1 MFDTVFVNGNLHLD
15 DIEAMLETGQLRSDM
30 TFVFAEE
37 LQALVFVA
45 GSLADQ
51 SGELGELR
59 ERHPG
64 FA

>member
-1 MFDTVFVNGNLHLD
+1 
-15 DIEAMLETGQLRSDM
+15 MLETGQLRSDM